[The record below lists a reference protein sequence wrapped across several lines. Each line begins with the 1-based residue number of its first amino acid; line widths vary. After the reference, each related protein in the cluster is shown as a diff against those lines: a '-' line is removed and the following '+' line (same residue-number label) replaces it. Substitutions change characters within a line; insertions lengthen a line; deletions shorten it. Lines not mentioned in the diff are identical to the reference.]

1 MRIFYHY
8 TMISKARIKQIHGL
22 ERKKN
27 RQAEG
32 LFVAEGPKLVDELLT
47 SMSAQYIA
55 ATEDWLQA
63 HADQLRGTPYDCIN
77 ETELQR
83 ASLQQH
89 PQDVIAL
96 FPIPHDVIDLDVVAQ
111 NELTLALDGV
121 QDPGNIGTIVRLA
134 DWFGIRH
141 LFCSTDCVDIFNP
154 KAVQATMGAL
164 ARVSVHYINLA
175 NALRKTEV
183 PIYGTFLDGED
194 IYRQTL
200 SSNGIIVMG
209 NEGNGIS
216 QEISDLV
223 THRLYI
229 PPYPAD
235 SQTVE
240 SLNVAIATAIV
251 CSEFRRVKG

>member
-1 MRIFYHY
+1 
-8 TMISKARIKQIHGL
+8 MISKARIKQIHGL

-55 ATEDWLQA
+55 ATEEWLQA

-96 FPIPHDVIDLDVVAQ
+96 FPIPHDVADLDVVAQ

-141 LFCSTDCVDIFNP
+141 VFCSTDSADIFNP
-154 KAVQATMGAL
+154 KATQATMGAL
-164 ARVSVHYINLA
+164 SHVSIHYIDLVTE
-175 NALRKTEV
+175 LRQTQA
-183 PIYGTFLDGED
+183 PIYGTLLDGEN
-194 IYRQTL
+194 IYEQQL
-200 SSNGIIVMG
+200 SENGVIVMG
-209 NEGNGIS
+209 NEGRGITP
-216 QEISDLV
+216 EAAALV
-223 THRLYI
+223 SHRLLI
-229 PPYPAD
+229 PPYPANRP
-235 SQTVE
+235 TVE

-251 CSEFRRVKG
+251 CSIFRSPRSS